1 MDEHKMGVPKR
12 RSLDD
17 RAKENSV
24 ALHSSSQDV
33 MIFADQDSPL
43 PEPVPALGM
52 TYIRASELGC
62 ALECDLK
69 IGRHKPLAELLPTTG
84 RLSMRRW
91 PANAHHLITVVI
103 EGSALTSTAV
113 PPRQRLDWIIVGQA
127 CGKEFAAK
135 GGRKTR
141 MGPRGRSE
149 KFRGPDRIQSSR
161 QVPVRSP
168 GKGGAT

>member
-1 MDEHKMGVPKR
+1 MRVPKR

-24 ALHSSSQDV
+24 ALQSSSQDV
-33 MIFADQDSPL
+33 MIFADQGSPL

-69 IGRHKPLAELLPTTG
+69 IGRYKPLAELLPTTG

-91 PANAHHLITVVI
+91 PANADHLITVVI
-103 EGSALTSTAV
+103 EGSALTSMAV
-113 PPRQRLDWIIVGQA
+113 PRRQRLDY
-127 CGKEFAAK
+127 
-135 GGRKTR
+135 GRT
-141 MGPRGRSE
+141 GLWQG
-149 KFRGPDRIQSSR
+149 
-161 QVPVRSP
+161 VRR
-168 GKGGAT
+168 